1 MDFSEIPEFLIKKI
15 NSGEKPYIAVRES
28 YLRLLLELCK
38 HRKKP
43 IIGKIAGTLQE
54 LAIQLIQSNFYN
66 PRIMTEQ
73 ERLFIVRNAIKK
85 AGIPL
90 WKSSAYIEIIDN
102 RIRELKEH
110 NISTEMLKICSKKI
124 KGNLSKKIKKTAE
137 ILSNYNFGIETYR
150 KYDIFSLFE
159 EAKNKEPPYTEI
171 ILFFIPQILPLEID
185 FLNSLNIPITVL
197 TFKDNNS
204 IFTKLSRENLKLVKN
219 WKIIE
224 VKPCET
230 ALNFSFKPEKNI
242 EEIELIETSYVTES
256 EGIKLVALFI
266 KKLLAD
272 GIPPEKIAVAG
283 RSLEGKEILFYE
295 AFREMKI
302 PLFSQYK
309 GIPVNLHPAVK
320 KFLSS
325 IEKTEEKLLTNWCI
339 SLKKFVENENAEEEL
354 IKELEILNR
363 EIEALTEL
371 NIIEKN
377 KLSGVEFL
385 ELLKILTKSRT
396 FLISEEEPFGVFIGT
411 PENIP
416 SSLATHIILF
426 DFSSGS
432 YPRSFPF
439 DPDFS
444 YQEREEINRV
454 LNLDNPILEALPGRK
469 KLIMYEFQTF
479 YNILATKPDQII
491 FTYHKDKG
499 SSTFLSILK
508 TYTKV
513 KEENQR
519 FNTKN
524 AERIISIYRN
534 KSQPESPI
542 EWGIIRWKEK
552 LEGAKEMNFI
562 FNTKLIS
569 RYLPKNL
576 SVTDIISYF
585 DCPTE
590 FFFTKIIKYPKTPT
604 IEAIEGQIYHEF
616 IRRYFN
622 EKKEPEA
629 LFEEIFE
636 EMTKDA
642 DIPHIEYH
650 KPFIRDNILKFVS
663 IWKPITKNFEQEK
676 PLKISIN
683 NSLSLSGR
691 ADWIRKNNGKFNII
705 DFKRSNVNTGDY
717 NPGKVKS
724 FQIILYGLSLID
736 DNIVKVVKQKKH
748 KNINFTFISIPK
760 AHKKNN
766 PKTWIKSFSGENI
779 TREIMAT
786 ITWILTGHSLI
797 KKGFFPPLKINP
809 YKPGSKYICNLSLK
823 ASRTCPYSNTLSD
836 EIKEKFKETIKKIFK
851 IHYENLWK
859 TD

>member
-15 NSGEKPYIAVRES
+15 DSGKPYIAVRES
-28 YLRLLLELCK
+28 PSRLLLELCK
-38 HRKKP
+38 HRPKP

-54 LAIQLIQSNFYN
+54 LAIQLIQSDFYN
-66 PRIMTEQ
+66 PGIMTEQ
-73 ERLFIVRNAIKK
+73 ERLFIVRNAVRK

-90 WKSSAYIEIIDN
+90 WKSPSYIEIIDN

-110 NISTEMLKICSKKI
+110 NISTEMLKSCSKKV
-124 KGNLSKKIKKTAE
+124 KSNLSKKLEKTAE
-137 ILSNYNFGIETYR
+137 ILNSYNYGIKTYN

-159 EAKNKEPPYTEI
+159 EARNKKPPYTEI
-171 ILFFIPQILPLEID
+171 ILFFLPQILPLEID

-204 IFTKLSRENLKLVKN
+204 VFTKLSRENLKLVKK
-219 WKIIE
+219 WKIVE

-230 ALNFSFKPEKNI
+230 ALNFSFNPEKET
-242 EEIELIETSYVTES
+242 EEIEFIETSYITES
-256 EGIKLVALFI
+256 EGIKFIASFI

-272 GIPPEKIAVAG
+272 GISPEKIAVAG

-320 KFLSS
+320 KFLSE
-325 IEKTEEKLLTNWCI
+325 IEETEEKQLLDWCKA
-339 SLKKFVENENAEEEL
+339 LKKSVENEKAEEEL

-363 EIEALTEL
+363 EIEALTES

-377 KLSGVEFL
+377 KLSGTEFL
-385 ELLKILTKSRT
+385 ELLKILTKNRT
-396 FLISEEEPFGVFIGT
+396 FLITEEEPFGVFIGT

-416 SSLATHIILF
+416 SSLATHIIFF

-454 LNLDNPILEALPGRK
+454 LNLDNPILEALPGRE

-479 YNILATKPDQII
+479 YNVLATKPNQII

-513 KEENQR
+513 KKENQR
-519 FNTKN
+519 FNTENSGRILSVYKN
-524 AERIISIYRN
+524 
-534 KSQPESPI
+534 KTQPKNPI
-542 EWGIIRWKEK
+542 EWGIISWKEK
-552 LEGAKEMNFI
+552 IKGAKEMNFI
-562 FNTKLIS
+562 FNSKLIS
-569 RYLPKNL
+569 RYLPENL
-576 SVTDIISYF
+576 SVTDVISYF

-590 FFFTKIIKYPKTPT
+590 FFFTKIIKHKRSSTV
-604 IEAIEGQIYHEF
+604 EAIEGQIYHEF

-622 EKKEPEA
+622 EKKEPEI

-636 EMTKDA
+636 EIAKDA
-642 DIPHIEYH
+642 DIPYIEYH
-650 KPFIRDNILKFVS
+650 KPFIKDNILKFVS
-663 IWKPITKNFEQEK
+663 VWEPATEEFEQEK
-676 PLKISIN
+676 PLKITIDK
-683 NSLSLSGR
+683 LTLSGR
-691 ADWIRKNNGKFNII
+691 ADWIEKNNEKINII
-705 DFKRSNVNTGDY
+705 DFKRSNVNTADY
-717 NPGKVKS
+717 DPGKVKS

-736 DNIVKVVKQKKH
+736 DDIIKAIKRKKH
-748 KNINFTFISIPK
+748 KNVDFAFISIPK
-760 AHKKNN
+760 AHRKN
-766 PKTWIKSFSGENI
+766 KTKSWIKSFSGENI
-779 TREIMAT
+779 TREIMT
-786 ITWILTGHSLI
+786 TVTWILTGYSLI
-797 KKGFFPPLKINP
+797 EKGFFPPLKINP
-809 YKPGSKYICNLSLK
+809 YKPNSRHLCNLSLK
-823 ASRTCPYSNTLSD
+823 DSRTCPYPNTLSD
-836 EIKEKFKETIKKIFK
+836 EMKEKFKETIKKIFK
-851 IHYENLWK
+851 IHYEHLWK
-859 TD
+859 TG